1 MDKTIKSG
9 TFANNSFTH
18 FDGSHSHKASFHKQ
32 SFVMTHNGR
41 KSFSLND
48 TQPLS
53 LTLDFHPKIIL
64 LKIKLL
70 FYLRS

>member
-9 TFANNSFTH
+9 TFANKSFTH

-32 SFVMTHNGR
+32 SFIMTHNGR

-48 TQPLS
+48 S
-53 LTLDFHPKIIL
+53 VSH
-64 LKIKLL
+64 
-70 FYLRS
+70 